1 MYNNVTVSEHTSVY
15 LLYYTVRVLT
25 MRLTVCVPLL
35 ECLKH
40 SHTECSIMRG
50 ETEQRI
56 SLEIIQRF
64 GFFYGSIFFKDS
76 AMWGELKVK

>member
-1 MYNNVTVSEHTSVY
+1 MYNNVTVTEHTSVY

-25 MRLTVCVPLL
+25 MRLTACVVA

-40 SHTECSIMRG
+40 SHSECSIMRG
-50 ETEQRI
+50 ESEQRI

-76 AMWGELKVK
+76 AMWVELKVK

>member
-64 GFFYGSIFFKDS
+64 GFFYGSFFFKDS
-76 AMWGELKVK
+76 AMWVELKVK